1 MNIHLWAS
9 KDYIERKYDYII
21 LSTFKYLNGYSN
33 MYIASLIFISSIKKL
48 ANKTQANSE
57 GCDYFYNN
65 IIEMSKQEIILLPC
79 YK

>member
-1 MNIHLWAS
+1 
-9 KDYIERKYDYII
+9 
-21 LSTFKYLNGYSN
+21 
-33 MYIASLIFISSIKKL
+33 MYIASLIFISSIRKL

-65 IIEMSKQEIILLPC
+65 IIKMSKQEIILLPC

>member
-1 MNIHLWAS
+1 MFIS
-9 KDYIERKYDYII
+9 
-21 LSTFKYLNGYSN
+21 
-33 MYIASLIFISSIKKL
+33 SLIFISSIKKL